1 MNDKIIS
8 TADNAPLAVM
18 KVANNK
24 TQTRGSDV
32 AAAVRVNKEAL
43 TQTQDKTA
51 ENPQALQEKITQLNH
66 QMQSLRRDL
75 QFTVDEQ
82 SGEPVIKVIDSETK
96 EVIRQIPSEEMLKI
110 RESIDNLKGVL
121 FKGMV

>member
-8 TADNAPLAVM
+8 TADNTPLAVV

-24 TQTRGSDV
+24 VQTRSSDV
-32 AAAVRVNKEAL
+32 DAVRVNKEVL

-51 ENPQALQEKITQLNH
+51 ENPQALQEKITQLN
-66 QMQSLRRDL
+66 QKMQSLRRDL